1 MLGAVYFPGY
11 PAEFKDYNASKAEIL
26 VDKMSG
32 RSRGFGFVW
41 FDK

>member
-1 MLGAVYFPGY
+1 MLVLTLCCC
-11 PAEFKDYNASKAEIL
+11 PAEFKEFRCSKAEIM

-41 FDK
+41 FDQ

>member
-1 MLGAVYFPGY
+1 VWC
-11 PAEFKDYNASKAEIL
+11 PAEFKDFAASKAEIM

-41 FDK
+41 FDR